1 MKAKRSRT
9 KGNPQ
14 EGNATTSVAYALKAQ
29 VGSKVRYR
37 SADETVGGTVTE
49 VRQDGFTILWD
60 DGLSC
65 SARFDNHKC
74 LVHLDDIEFL

>member
-1 MKAKRSRT
+1 M
-9 KGNPQ
+9 
-14 EGNATTSVAYALKAQ
+14 SVGYALKAQ

-37 SADETVGGTVTE
+37 TADEMVVGTVTE

-65 SARFDNHKC
+65 SARLDNQKC
-74 LVHLDDIEFL
+74 LAHLDDIEFL